1 MLGHDWAVT
10 LLQNHL
16 RHGRIRHAYLFTGPQ
31 GLGRRTLALKLA
43 QGINCEQ
50 SQSPGMP
57 CGVCRNCRLIERME
71 HPDLTIVQ
79 ADRIGGNL
87 KVDQIRELQHRL
99 SLSPYESKY
108 RVALLLRFEE
118 ANANAANALLKTLE
132 EPPPHVIMM
141 LTSQDAQG
149 LLPTIVSRCELI
161 RLRSLAVNTLSKSL
175 ETRPGLPADEANL
188 LAHISAGRPGVA
200 LSLHQD
206 PDLSA
211 QRQTWLEEHQRLL
224 SANRVERFEFA
235 ERLATDR
242 EAQGDFIQAWS
253 SYWRDVLLV
262 ASGSTVSVIN
272 LDWKPAIVSL
282 ANQLDLSK
290 AVQIL
295 TALDHTSSLLSQNAN
310 PRLTLEVLMLDLPY
324 IPG

>member
-1 MLGHDWAVT
+1 MLGHDWAVK

-43 QGINCEQ
+43 QGINCQ
-50 SQSPGMP
+50 QPRSPGMP
-57 CGVCRNCRLIERME
+57 CGVCRSCRLIERME
-71 HPDLTIVQ
+71 HPDLTIIQ

-118 ANANAANALLKTLE
+118 ANPNAANALLKTLE

-149 LLPTIVSRCELI
+149 LLPTIVSRCDLI
-161 RLRSLAVNTLSKSL
+161 RLRSLPVNTLAKGL
-175 ETRPGLPADEANL
+175 ETRLGLPADKANL

-200 LSLHQD
+200 FSLHQD

-224 SANRVERFEFA
+224 SANRAERFEFA
-235 ERLATDR
+235 EGLATDR

-262 ASGSTVSVIN
+262 ASGSAVSVTN
-272 LDWKPAIVSL
+272 LDWKPAIVTL
-282 ANQLDLSK
+282 ANQLGPSK
-290 AVQIL
+290 AAQTL
-295 TALDHTSSLLSQNAN
+295 TALDHASSLLSQNAN
-310 PRLTLEVLMLDLPY
+310 PRLTLEVLMLDLPFLQ
-324 IPG
+324 G